1 MASKRSPDPRKQVDA
16 GYFWPTIGLSISLL
30 IVIFRPFGIYQ
41 FTTGLVLYG
50 LYHLIA
56 GNFAVRAV
64 TQKMS
69 VTEKNSHSLIDS
81 LLGYTG
87 R

>member
-1 MASKRSPDPRKQVDA
+1 MASKCYPDPHKQVDA
-16 GYFWPTIGLSISLL
+16 GYFWWLA
-30 IVIFRPFGIYQ
+30 
-41 FTTGLVLYG
+41 
-50 LYHLIA
+50 LIA
-56 GNFAVRAV
+56 GKFAVLAV